1 MVCPFKRPLL
11 RRDLRRDSNPEL
23 AAHVGKAHVQLMDA
37 IRHADEAPLL
47 TRLTLAR
54 LEKQLLR
61 LSLKYG
67 STTTIR

>member
-1 MVCPFKRPLL
+1 
-11 RRDLRRDSNPEL
+11 
-23 AAHVGKAHVQLMDA
+23 MDA